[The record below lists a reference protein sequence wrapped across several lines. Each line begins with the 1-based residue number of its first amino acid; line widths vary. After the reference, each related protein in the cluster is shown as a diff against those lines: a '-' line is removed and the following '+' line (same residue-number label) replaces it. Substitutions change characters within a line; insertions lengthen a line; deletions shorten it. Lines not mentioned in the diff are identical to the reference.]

1 MHLSII
7 LPYYKKKFFIKETIE
22 SIAKQTF
29 KDFELIIIYDQTD
42 KKDLIYI
49 KKIIPSKIKYKIIR
63 NKRNLGVGKSRNI
76 GLKNSSGKYVAF
88 CDADDLWNFKKTEYQ
103 INFMKKNNI
112 LFSHTNYKIINKNN
126 EQIKKMKIRKLLK
139 HSDLIKSCDI
149 ALSSV
154 IIKKSLLKKSIGFYS
169 TKTKEDY
176 ALWLKLAKKTDI
188 YGLKKYL
195 VSWRKTDM
203 SLSSNT
209 FQKLKDA
216 FKVYNIIENKSF
228 LISIIYVVR
237 LSIYYSIKK
246 IKQKIIY

>member
-126 EQIKKMKIRKLLK
+126 EQIGKMKIRKLLK

>member
-126 EQIKKMKIRKLLK
+126 EQIGKMKIRKLLK

-176 ALWLKLAKKTDI
+176 ALWLKLAKKNR
-188 YGLKKYL
+188 YLWLKK
-195 VSWRKTDM
+195 V
-203 SLSSNT
+203 
-209 FQKLKDA
+209 F
-216 FKVYNIIENKSF
+216 
-228 LISIIYVVR
+228 SIME
-237 LSIYYSIKK
+237 KN
-246 IKQKIIY
+246 